1 MARQDVKELPGS
13 ARRALRSGMKR
24 AALRLDYLFGGK
36 LRVRVIVVLAC
47 VLALSSADTATVGA
61 SAIALRHALKID
73 NTDIGFLV
81 AVSSLVA
88 AVFSL
93 PFGVL
98 ADRVKRTRM
107 LAIAIVT
114 WGAAM
119 IWSATAGSFGRL
131 LMARLALGA
140 VTAAAGPVVASLVGD
155 WFNGRERG
163 QIYSYI
169 LSGEL
174 VGAGVGFA
182 VTGDISSL
190 SWRAAFIILALPAFV
205 LAGLVWRLPEPKR
218 GTAGELSP
226 DPGTRPALHALPGED
241 EEEDGPP
248 GKTDAQQ
255 LALERGVRPDQHL
268 LSMANPRMRIFAAI
282 RYVLAVRTNVALIV
296 SGACG
301 YFFLAGVQTFGPEFV
316 SDQYRTSQVVA
327 NLLLLVVGVGAVA
340 GILLGGPVGDL
351 LLHRGRISGRVLVA
365 AVAASFSVVL
375 LIPALVTRSSLAAL
389 PYLVLGAAA
398 LTAQNPPIDAARLD
412 IMPSWLWGRA
422 EGIRTF
428 LRSGAQSL
436 APLLFGTIS
445 DQVFGGGGM
454 GLKWTFI
461 VMLLPLAASAGV
473 LFWAVKRYPTD
484 VATAGL
490 VTGPE
495 EPEAAPTETVGSGA
509 HEPQAP
515 EPELREA
522 QPGAGEMPGY
532 DEPDFEIA
540 GRDMPRREMPRRE
553 IPEPQM
559 PEPQMPEPQMPEP
572 QMPEPQ
578 MPEPQMPEPQMAG
591 PAPAE
596 PDETASAAP
605 SAEATPET

>member
-1 MARQDVKELPGS
+1 MARQGVKEPPGS
-13 ARRALRSGMKR
+13 ARRVLHSGMKR

-36 LRVRVIVVLAC
+36 LRVKVILVLAC
-47 VLALSSADTATVGA
+47 VLALSSADSATVGA

-73 NTDIGFLV
+73 NTDIGLLV
-81 AVSSLVA
+81 AATSLVA

-98 ADRVKRTRM
+98 ADRTRRTRM
-107 LAIAIVT
+107 LAITIIT

-119 IWSATAGSFGRL
+119 IWSATANSFGHL
-131 LMARLALGA
+131 LIARLALGA

-155 WFNGRERG
+155 WFNGHERG

-174 VGAGVGFA
+174 VGAGVGFV
-182 VTGDISSL
+182 VTGDISSF
-190 SWRAAFIILALPAFV
+190 SWRAAFVILALPAFV
-205 LAGLVWRLPEPKR
+205 LAWLVWRLPEPER

-226 DPGTRPALHALPGED
+226 DPGTRPALRAVPD
-241 EEEDGPP
+241 EEKEEQVQ

-255 LALERGVRPDQHL
+255 LALDRGVRPDRHL
-268 LSMANPRMRIFAAI
+268 LEMADPHMGIFAAI

-340 GILLGGPVGDL
+340 GILVGGPVGDL
-351 LLHRGRISGRVLVA
+351 LLRRGRISGRVIVA
-365 AVAASFSVVL
+365 AVAASASVVFL
-375 LIPALVTRSSLAAL
+375 APALITRSSLAAL

-428 LRSGAQSL
+428 LRSGAQAL

-461 VMLLPLAASAGV
+461 IMLVPLAASAGV
-473 LFWAVKRYPTD
+473 LFWAAKRYPTD

-495 EPEAAPTETVGSGA
+495 GPEPGPVPPSAPSPGAPELEASQTET
-509 HEPQAP
+509 PAP
-515 EPELREA
+515 DNPPAE
-522 QPGAGEMPGY
+522 QPGP
-532 DEPDFEIA
+532 PLTPPQITQ
-540 GRDMPRREMPRRE
+540 
-553 IPEPQM
+553 PQM
-559 PEPQMPEPQMPEP
+559 PEPQMPEPEI
-572 QMPEPQ
+572 
-578 MPEPQMPEPQMAG
+578 AG
-591 PAPAE
+591 ALPAE
-596 PDETASAAP
+596 PETTSSRISGP
-605 SAEATPET
+605 DTTK

>member
-1 MARQDVKELPGS
+1 MARQGVKEPPGS
-13 ARRALRSGMKR
+13 PRRVLHSGMKR

-36 LRVRVIVVLAC
+36 LRVKVILVLAC

-73 NTDIGFLV
+73 NTDIGLLV
-81 AVSSLVA
+81 AATSLVA

-98 ADRVKRTRM
+98 ADRARRTRM

-119 IWSATAGSFGRL
+119 IWSATASSFGHL
-131 LMARLALGA
+131 LIARLALGA

-155 WFNGRERG
+155 WFNGHERG

-174 VGAGVGFA
+174 VGAGVGFV
-182 VTGDISSL
+182 VTGDISSF
-190 SWRAAFIILALPAFV
+190 SWRAAFVILALPAFV
-205 LAGLVWRLPEPKR
+205 LAWLVWRLPEPER

-226 DPGTRPALHALPGED
+226 DAGTRPALRAVPD
-241 EEEDGPP
+241 EEKEKQVP

-255 LALERGVRPDQHL
+255 LALDRGVRPDHHL
-268 LSMANPRMRIFAAI
+268 LEMADPHMGIFAAT
-282 RYVLAVRTNVALIV
+282 RYVLAVRTNVALIA

-340 GILLGGPVGDL
+340 GILVGGPVGDL
-351 LLHRGRISGRVLVA
+351 LLRRGRISGRVLVA
-365 AVAASFSVVL
+365 AVAASASVVF
-375 LIPALVTRSSLAAL
+375 LIPALITRSSLAAL
-389 PYLVLGAAA
+389 PYLVLGAAT

-428 LRSGAQSL
+428 LRSGAQAL

-461 VMLLPLAASAGV
+461 IMLVPLAASAGV
-473 LFWAVKRYPTD
+473 LFWAAKRYPTD

-490 VTGPE
+490 VTSPGGPE
-495 EPEAAPTETVGSGA
+495 PGPLPPSEPSPGTPQLEASQTETPAPDMPVAERPGPPLSQPQLPGPQIPGPQIPGPQITGPHITGALPVDPETTSSRISGPEATK
-509 HEPQAP
+509 
-515 EPELREA
+515 
-522 QPGAGEMPGY
+522 
-532 DEPDFEIA
+532 
-540 GRDMPRREMPRRE
+540 
-553 IPEPQM
+553 
-559 PEPQMPEPQMPEP
+559 
-572 QMPEPQ
+572 
-578 MPEPQMPEPQMAG
+578 
-591 PAPAE
+591 
-596 PDETASAAP
+596 
-605 SAEATPET
+605 

>member
-1 MARQDVKELPGS
+1 VARQVVKELSGS
-13 ARRALRSGMKR
+13 ARRLLRSGLKR
-24 AALRLDYLFGGK
+24 ATVRLDYQFGGK

-47 VLALSSADTATVGA
+47 VLALSSADSATVGA

-73 NTDIGFLV
+73 NTDIGLLV

-98 ADRVKRTRM
+98 ADRVNRTRM
-107 LAIAIVT
+107 LAMAILT

-119 IWSATAGSFGRL
+119 IWSATASDFGHL
-131 LMARLALGA
+131 LIARLALGA

-155 WFNGRERG
+155 WFNGHERG

-169 LSGEL
+169 LTGEL
-174 VGAGVGFA
+174 VGAGVGFV
-182 VTGDISSL
+182 VTGDISSF
-190 SWRAAFIILALPAFV
+190 SWRAAFLVLSLPAFV
-205 LAGLVWRLPEPKR
+205 LGWLVWRLPEPER

-226 DPGTRPALHALPGED
+226 DPGTRPALNAPPGEEVKEKD
-241 EEEDGPP
+241 PP

-255 LALERGVRPDQHL
+255 LALDRGILPDQHL
-268 LSMANPRMRIFAAI
+268 LDMANPRMGVFTAI
-282 RYVLAVRTNVALIV
+282 RYVLAVRTNVALIA

-340 GILLGGPVGDL
+340 GILVGGPLGDF
-351 LLHRGRISGRVLVA
+351 LLHKGRISGRVLVA
-365 AVAASFSVVL
+365 AVAACASVVL
-375 LIPALVTRSSLAAL
+375 LFPALLTRSSLAAL
-389 PYLVLGAAA
+389 PYLILGAAA

-412 IMPSWLWGRA
+412 IMPSWLWGRS
-422 EGIRTF
+422 EGIQTF
-428 LRSGAQSL
+428 LRSGAQAL

-461 VMLLPLAASAGV
+461 IMLLPLAASAGV
-473 LFWAVKRYPTD
+473 LFWAAKRYPRD

-490 VTGPE
+490 VTGPGTP
-495 EPEAAPTETVGSGA
+495 EPGPTPPEGAGPETRGRNGPEPGPAEAGGTEPIRP
-509 HEPQAP
+509 EPGTP
-515 EPELREA
+515 EPESLGTA
-522 QPGAGEMPGY
+522 AV
-532 DEPDFEIA
+532 
-540 GRDMPRREMPRRE
+540 
-553 IPEPQM
+553 
-559 PEPQMPEPQMPEP
+559 
-572 QMPEPQ
+572 
-578 MPEPQMPEPQMAG
+578 
-591 PAPAE
+591 
-596 PDETASAAP
+596 ETP
-605 SAEATPET
+605 PKT

>member
-1 MARQDVKELPGS
+1 MRELPGS
-13 ARRALRSGMKR
+13 ARRALGSGMKR
-24 AALRLDYLFGGK
+24 ATLRMDYLFGGK

-47 VLALSSADTATVGA
+47 VLALSSADSATVGA
-61 SAIALRHALKID
+61 SAIALRHTLKID
-73 NTDIGFLV
+73 NTDIGLLV
-81 AVSSLVA
+81 AVTSLVA
-88 AVFSL
+88 AVCSL

-98 ADRVKRTRM
+98 ADRVQRTRM
-107 LAIAIVT
+107 LAIATVT

-119 IWSATAGSFGRL
+119 IWSATASSFGRL
-131 LMARLALGA
+131 LIARLALGA

-169 LSGEL
+169 LTGEL
-174 VGAGVGFA
+174 VGAGVGFV
-182 VTGDISSL
+182 VTGDISSF
-190 SWRAAFIILALPAFV
+190 SWRAAFVILSLPAFV
-205 LAGLVWRLPEPKR
+205 LAWLVWRLPEPKR

-226 DPGTRPALHALPGED
+226 DPGTRPALRTVPGQ
-241 EEEDGPP
+241 EEEKEGPP

-255 LALERGVRPDQHL
+255 LALDRGITPDQHL
-268 LSMANPRMRIFAAI
+268 LHISDPHMGIFAAI
-282 RYVLAVRTNVALIV
+282 RYVLAVRTNVALIA

-327 NLLLLVVGVGAVA
+327 NLLLLVVGVGAVG
-340 GILLGGPVGDL
+340 GILVGGPVGDF
-351 LLHRGRISGRVLVA
+351 LLHRGRISGRVIVA
-365 AVAASFSVVL
+365 AVAASASVVFL
-375 LIPALVTRSSLAAL
+375 VPALLTRSSLAAL

-428 LRSGAQSL
+428 LRSGAQAL

-461 VMLLPLAASAGV
+461 IMLVPLAASAGV
-473 LFWAVKRYPTD
+473 LFWAAKRYPTD

-490 VTGPE
+490 VTSPETGEQGSTGPQTSSAGPPELEGPE
-495 EPEAAPTETVGSGA
+495 LEAPELEAPELEGPELEGPEAGTKAPGFNQLEMPG
-509 HEPQAP
+509 PKCQAQMPGPERP
-515 EPELREA
+515 EPEMVG
-522 QPGAGEMPGY
+522 PGP
-532 DEPDFEIA
+532 
-540 GRDMPRREMPRRE
+540 
-553 IPEPQM
+553 
-559 PEPQMPEPQMPEP
+559 
-572 QMPEPQ
+572 
-578 MPEPQMPEPQMAG
+578 AG
-591 PAPAE
+591 PE
-596 PDETASAAP
+596 TTASGPSGPDTAP
-605 SAEATPET
+605 KA